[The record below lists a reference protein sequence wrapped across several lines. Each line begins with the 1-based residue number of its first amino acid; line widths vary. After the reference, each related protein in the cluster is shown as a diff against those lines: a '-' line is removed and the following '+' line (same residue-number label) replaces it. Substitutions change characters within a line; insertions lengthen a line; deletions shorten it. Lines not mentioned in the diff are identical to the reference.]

1 MKGYRHYKQSFVL
14 SHANDLYNYKQ
25 SFVLSHAND
34 LCNYKQSFVL
44 SHANDLCD
52 YYNFD
57 YTISTNED
65 LS

>member
-1 MKGYRHYKQSFVL
+1 MKGYRH
-14 SHANDLYNYKQ
+14 YKQ